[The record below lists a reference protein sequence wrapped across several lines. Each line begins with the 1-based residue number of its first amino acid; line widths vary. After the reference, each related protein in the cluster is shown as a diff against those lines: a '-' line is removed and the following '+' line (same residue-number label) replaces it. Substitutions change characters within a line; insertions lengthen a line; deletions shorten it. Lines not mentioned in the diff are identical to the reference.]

1 MRKPPV
7 LQRARRA
14 VRVRRFRGS
23 AGYWQDRYASGGNSG
38 SGSYGKVADFKAG
51 VLNEF
56 VRGHDVTSV
65 VELGCGDG
73 NQLSLADYPSY
84 LGVDVARSAVE
95 ACRTRFAADPTKRFL
110 TADESAGSRG
120 DLAISLDVI
129 LHLVEDDVF
138 GQYMQTL
145 FESAE
150 RYVGIFA
157 ENLPDERLE
166 AHVRYR
172 PFLAWIARQQPG
184 WELIQ
189 TVDNPYYGSP
199 EDTLAHFY
207 FFARIG

>member
-1 MRKPPV
+1 MRTPPV

-23 AGYWQDRYASGGNSG
+23 ADYWQNRYASGGNSG
-38 SGSYGKVADFKAG
+38 SGSYGKVADFKAT

-56 VRGHDVTSV
+56 VRDHEVTSV
-65 VELGCGDG
+65 IELGCGDG

-84 LGVDVARSAVE
+84 IGVDVARHAVE
-95 ACRTRFAADPTKRFL
+95 ACRARFAADPTKQFL
-110 TADESAGSRG
+110 TADESAGSRA

-129 LHLVEDDVF
+129 LHLVEDDVYH
-138 GQYMQTL
+138 QYMQTL
-145 FESAE
+145 FESAQ

-172 PFLAWIARQQPG
+172 PYLTWIADHQPD
-184 WELIQ
+184 WELIEII
-189 TVDNPYYGSP
+189 DNPYYGGP
-199 EDTLAHFY
+199 EDTLATFS
-207 FFARIG
+207 FFGPVA